1 MGHFVFLFQLPV
13 LDRNYIEKFFLYKT
27 LTFPI
32 TAVNVSG
39 KVFELSNLNNYHALN
54 SRYLLGFDS
63 IDRQCKITVM
73 GYFCTIDSPLYSRDK
88 SNCMNS
94 VLSLSPQYLKY
105 CDILI
110 KNSENSDKIIRFR
123 GVYYYS
129 IHERKTLSL
138 SCENTNR
145 NKQLVLQGIGKFIL
159 KSGCI
164 AQNDEIM
171 LTSTRL
177 KVTKFHVGGLMN
189 QPQGNNLVKLRSS
202 FKHLN
207 ITTGFLEYIKSL
219 NHSNIKFKNAIK
231 RYAIFKNMETIQR
244 GIFDDI
250 TGDVMIVTLSIVLAV
265 IVIAFIYYL
274 RKYGMNGACWQRNA
288 KLQKP
293 LNECVTQG
301 SGGPQNVP
309 RDVGVKPIK
318 VIKCGSCGVTP
329 LCCRDCSEQTVLQST
344 VVDE

>member
-1 MGHFVFLFQLPV
+1 M
-13 LDRNYIEKFFLYKT
+13 
-27 LTFPI
+27 
-32 TAVNVSG
+32 
-39 KVFELSNLNNYHALN
+39 
-54 SRYLLGFDS
+54 
-63 IDRQCKITVM
+63 
-73 GYFCTIDSPLYSRDK
+73 
-88 SNCMNS
+88 
-94 VLSLSPQYLKY
+94 
-105 CDILI
+105 
-110 KNSENSDKIIRFR
+110 
-123 GVYYYS
+123 
-129 IHERKTLSL
+129 
-138 SCENTNR
+138 
-145 NKQLVLQGIGKFIL
+145 LQGIGKFIL

-177 KVTKFHVGGLMN
+177 KVTKFHMGGLMN

-207 ITTGFLEYIKSL
+207 ITTGFLQYIKRL
-219 NHSNIKFKNAIK
+219 NHSNIKFKDAIK
-231 RYAIFKNMETIQR
+231 KYAIFKNMETIPR

-265 IVIAFIYYL
+265 IVIAFIYNL

-301 SGGPQNVP
+301 SGGPQDVP
-309 RDVGVKPIK
+309 RDVEVKPIK

-329 LCCRDCSEQTVLQST
+329 LCCRDCSEQAVLQST
-344 VVDE
+344 VMNE